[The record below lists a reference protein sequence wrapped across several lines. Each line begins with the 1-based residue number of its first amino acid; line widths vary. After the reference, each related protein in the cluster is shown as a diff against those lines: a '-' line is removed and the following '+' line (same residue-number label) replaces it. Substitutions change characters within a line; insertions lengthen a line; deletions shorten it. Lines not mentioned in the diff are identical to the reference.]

1 MDRLCREVQEGDD
14 EKLLAAVNLDAA
26 QRLLTKSAGH
36 NLTIVSGHAAFAA
49 KARWDNST
57 TLL

>member
-14 EKLLAAVNLDAA
+14 EKLLAAVNLQPIGCD
-26 QRLLTKSAGH
+26 KSAGH